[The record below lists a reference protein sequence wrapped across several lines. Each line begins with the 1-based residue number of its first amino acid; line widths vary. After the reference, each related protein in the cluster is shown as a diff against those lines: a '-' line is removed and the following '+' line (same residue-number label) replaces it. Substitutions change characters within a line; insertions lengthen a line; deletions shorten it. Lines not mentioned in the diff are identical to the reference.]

1 MEENKNKLRAEK
13 KAQKKAFKKACR
25 RARRPWKFLTLLSG
39 PLMAIFIALAVVVSM
54 FDNTMA
60 LFLGGTF
67 WEVVN
72 EDKEAIN
79 YKGDY
84 DTEEERTKAGAELV
98 QQVEA
103 EGATLL
109 MNEGGALPLDK
120 KAKVSLFSTSSVNI
134 VYGGTGSANVDTSK
148 CDDLKTALEKEK
160 FEVNETLW
168 DFYKEG
174 AAAKY
179 TREDAGATAQDSA
192 GSDGYGSAEIVEA
205 PWKVYTEDVLKS
217 VEKYGDAAIV
227 VLSRIGGEGADSYF
241 DHTLVKTGNDEKM
254 NYNYLALSQDEKDML
269 KGIKKMKDEDKIDK
283 IIVLINTS
291 NALQVDFLK
300 DNEYG
305 VDATLWIGG
314 VGQTGLNAVADILS
328 GDVNPSGSLPDTYCY
343 DNYSSPVMRNLT
355 PVIYKGDTSKI
366 PGHADTYMIYQEGI
380 YVGYKYYETR
390 YEDYVMGTGNAG
402 KYEYG
407 DDVAFPF
414 GYGLSYTNFEYS
426 DMTLNYDKD
435 TTTYKISVKVTNT
448 GKVAGKDTVQI
459 YVSSPYT
466 QYDIDNKVE
475 KASVSLVGFDKTD
488 ILEPGA
494 SEKLTIDVDGDYVA
508 SYDAYGAG
516 TYILDAGDYY
526 FTAATDAHNAAN
538 NVLAAKGYTPE
549 NTGDRMDVA
558 GNSSLVAKWNNP
570 ELDTTTYATSD
581 AGTKIENQF
590 NSSDPNMNNDVIDI
604 EYLTRN
610 DWEGTM
616 PSLDDYEFKWEE
628 EKSFFGRK
636 VKEILK
642 VYGPLELNDYLIQT
656 LQDQQY
662 KTDAKADA
670 KMPTLGADNGMKLYD
685 MIGKDYDDPDWEKLL
700 DQLTFDEMVSLIG
713 DSFHWTMPVLSVQ
726 APGTRDENGPQGLTV
741 ALFGSQLGVETTA
754 LTSEDVLAATF
765 NKELVYEIGKIV
777 GNDCLEAEVTFL
789 YGPGANIHRSPYSG
803 RNFEYYS
810 EDGFLSSEI
819 GRYEV
824 AGIEEKGVRVVMKHF
839 ALNDCEQDR
848 IGLGVWLN
856 EQAAREIYLRAFQGA
871 LEDSQGSGN
880 GVMMAYTRWG
890 TQWSGANSNLVKG
903 ILNQEWNCMGLQIT
917 DNVLNSMV
925 NGIDGVMGGTTTF
938 DSMLAFMITGENG
951 LAQYENDPV
960 AVQAMREACHHN
972 LYAIA
977 NSQAMNGIGE
987 DTTIIEAQPMAKPVT
1002 QTLSIVF
1009 GVLFVVSLVMWIIK
1023 FNKFKKTEAYISY
1036 KEFKKSLKN
1045 K

>member
-1 MEENKNKLRAEK
+1 MEVTKQEK
-13 KAQKKAFKKACR
+13 KAQKKAYKKALR
-25 RARRPWKFLTLLSG
+25 KARRPWKFLTLLSA
-39 PLMAIFIALAVVVSM
+39 PLAIILIVAFTIVSM
-54 FDNTMA
+54 FDNTVA
-60 LFLGGTF
+60 LFVGGTF
-67 WEVVN
+67 WELVN
-72 EDKEAIN
+72 EDKKAVYYE
-79 YKGDY
+79 GDY
-84 DTEEERTKAGAELV
+84 KTEADRTAAGAELV
-98 QQVEA
+98 KQVEA
-103 EGATLL
+103 EGASLL
-109 MNEGGALPLDK
+109 MNENGTLPLAK
-120 KAKVSLFSTSSVNI
+120 KSKVSLFSTSSVNI
-134 VYGGTGSANVDTSK
+134 VYGGTGSANVDTEK
-148 CDDLKTALEKEK
+148 CDDLKTALEKEG
-160 FEVNETLW
+160 FEVNKTLW

-174 AAAKY
+174 DAAAY

-192 GSDGYGSAEIVEA
+192 GSSGYGPAEIVEA
-205 PWKVYTEDVLKS
+205 PWKLYSDKVLKS

-241 DHTLVKTGNDEKM
+241 DNTLQNSGNNEKM
-254 NYNYLALSQDEKDML
+254 NYNYLALSQDEKDMMA
-269 KGIKKMKDEDKIDK
+269 GIKEMKDAGKIKK
-283 IIVLINTS
+283 IVVLINTS

-300 DNEYG
+300 NNEYG

-314 VGQTGLNAVADILS
+314 VGQTGLNAVAEILC

-343 DNYSSPVMRNLT
+343 DNYLNPVMQNFT
-355 PVIYKGDTSKI
+355 PITYEGDTSKI

-390 YEDYVMGTGNAG
+390 YEDFVMGKGNAG
-402 KYEYG
+402 EYKYG
-407 DDVAFPF
+407 DAVAFPF
-414 GYGLSYTNFEYS
+414 GYGLSYSTFEYS
-426 DMTLNYDKD
+426 DLSYFFDKD
-435 TTTYKISVKVTNT
+435 DSTYTFKVKVTNT
-448 GKVAGKDTVQI
+448 GEVAGKETVQI

-475 KASVSLVGFDKTD
+475 KASVSLVGFEKTKM
-488 ILEPGA
+488 LKPGEA
-494 SEKLTIDVDGDYVA
+494 EELTIVVDGDYVA

-516 TYILDAGDYY
+516 TYIMDAGDYY

-549 NTGDRMDVA
+549 NTEGRMDTA
-558 GNSSLVAKWNNP
+558 GNASLVVTWNNP
-570 ELDTTTYATSD
+570 ELDKTTYATSD
-581 AGTKIENQF
+581 AGTKIENQL
-590 NSSDPNMNNDVIDI
+590 NTSDPNMNDKVDDI
-604 EYLTRN
+604 VYLSRN

-616 PSLDDYEFKWEE
+616 PSLK
-628 EKSFFGRK
+628 KT
-636 VKEILK
+636 VKF
-642 VYGPLELNDYLIQT
+642 VLNEYLIQA

-662 KTDAKADA
+662 KTDKKADV

-685 MIGKDYDDPDWEKLL
+685 MIGLAYDDPAWDKLL

-713 DSFHWTMPVLSVQ
+713 DSFHWTMPILSVQ

-741 ALFGSQLGVETTA
+741 ALFGSHLGVETTA

-765 NKELVYEIGKIV
+765 NKKLVYEIGKIV
-777 GNDCLEAEVTFL
+777 GNDCLDAKVTFL
-789 YGPGANIHRSPYSG
+789 YGPGANIHRAPYSG

-810 EDGFLSSEI
+810 EDGVLSSEI

-824 AGIEEKGVRVVMKHF
+824 KGIEEKGVRVVMKHF

-890 TQWSGANSNLVKG
+890 AQWSGANEGLVKG
-903 ILNQEWNCMGLQIT
+903 IMNGEWNCNGLQIT

-938 DSMLAFMITGENG
+938 DSMLAFMITGKNG
-951 LAQYENDPV
+951 LAQYKNDPV
-960 AVQAMREACHHN
+960 AITAMREACHHN

-977 NSQAMNGIGE
+977 NSQAMNGIGPK
-987 DTTIIEAQPMAKPVT
+987 TTIKATEPIVE
-1002 QTLSIVF
+1002 TLTRVFSIVF
-1009 GVLFVVSLVMWIIK
+1009 SVLFVVSLVLWIMK
-1023 FNKFKKTEAYISY
+1023 VRKFKTTEAYISY
-1036 KEFKKSLKN
+1036 KEFKKSLKKVGKN
-1045 K
+1045 NAE